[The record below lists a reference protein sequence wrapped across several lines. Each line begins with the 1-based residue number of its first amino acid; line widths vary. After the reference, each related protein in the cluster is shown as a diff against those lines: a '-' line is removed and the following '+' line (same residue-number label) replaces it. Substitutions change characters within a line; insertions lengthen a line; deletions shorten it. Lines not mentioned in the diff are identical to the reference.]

1 MVIYEK
7 FIESVKEVQWNQETL
22 KSLHPTFYSLE
33 ECTNQYRLLEECVDY
48 NERVI
53 IEAKMQ
59 KEITF
64 CIFSRS
70 NTFR

>member
-22 KSLHPTFYSLE
+22 KSLHPTFYCLE

-59 KEITF
+59 EEITF